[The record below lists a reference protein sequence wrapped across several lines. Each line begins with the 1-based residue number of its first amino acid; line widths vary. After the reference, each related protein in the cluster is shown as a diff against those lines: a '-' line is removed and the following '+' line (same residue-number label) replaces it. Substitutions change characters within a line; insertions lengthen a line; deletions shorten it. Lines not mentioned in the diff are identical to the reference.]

1 MVNQRA
7 HGQSR
12 GSCNLHLRAERVSRP
27 GSPSSVLRM
36 VLATTSS
43 SRVPS
48 HSAGD
53 PAQQVMGQGGGQQ
66 ATGMSAACITV
77 ARLVAIT
84 WPLVA
89 ARLKRS
95 LPVEAILRTDLA
107 AVSVV
112 PVGGPRCRPV

>member
-12 GSCNLHLRAERVSRP
+12 GSCNLHRRAERAAAR
-27 GSPSSVLRM
+27 SPSSVLRM